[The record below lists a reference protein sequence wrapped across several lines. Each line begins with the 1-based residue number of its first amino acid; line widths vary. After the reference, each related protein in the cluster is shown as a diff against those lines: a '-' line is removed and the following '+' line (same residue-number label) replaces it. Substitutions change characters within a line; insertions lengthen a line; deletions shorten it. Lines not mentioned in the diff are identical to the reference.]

1 MTEPPT
7 IVINRDAPAGRKT
20 IQAYG
25 NGGFTIDRV
34 RFEGSVLVFPLR
46 VVAWPV
52 TRFDEVTVDSVAD
65 ALSGVSGVEL
75 LLVGCGTRGEPAPAA
90 LRDGLREAGDRRRLH
105 GYRRGLPHLQR
116 VDVRGPPGRRRAD
129 RRRMTAGA

>member
-90 LRDGLREAGDRRRLH
+90 LRDGLREAGVVADFMDTGAACRTFNVLMSEDRRAAAALIA
-105 GYRRGLPHLQR
+105 
-116 VDVRGPPGRRRAD
+116 VE
-129 RRRMTAGA
+129 

>member
-7 IVINRDAPAGRKT
+7 IVINRDAPTGRKT

-52 TRFDEVTVDSVAD
+52 TRFDEVTVDSLAD
-65 ALSGVSGVEL
+65 ALSGMSGVEL
-75 LLVGCGTRGEPAPAA
+75 LLVGCGARGEPAPAA
-90 LRDGLREAGDRRRLH
+90 LRDGLRGAGVVADFMDTGAACRTFNVLMSEDRRAAAALIA
-105 GYRRGLPHLQR
+105 
-116 VDVRGPPGRRRAD
+116 VE
-129 RRRMTAGA
+129 

>member
-7 IVINRDAPAGRKT
+7 IVINREAPAGRKT

-90 LRDGLREAGDRRRLH
+90 LRDGLREAGVVADFMDTGAACRTFNVLMSEDRRAAAALIA
-105 GYRRGLPHLQR
+105 
-116 VDVRGPPGRRRAD
+116 VE
-129 RRRMTAGA
+129 

>member
-65 ALSGVSGVEL
+65 ALSGMSGVEL

-90 LRDGLREAGDRRRLH
+90 LRDGLREAGVVADFMDTGAACRTFNVLMSEDRRAAAALIA
-105 GYRRGLPHLQR
+105 
-116 VDVRGPPGRRRAD
+116 VE
-129 RRRMTAGA
+129 